1 MCHTATMAVKVA
13 ARAGCCSMDAPEKS
27 LHQWCSRILGFK
39 SSVFISWYNPVQST
53 NFWIFLSYFL
63 ENPPKL
69 PSAEKKGPK
78 LPKPVAL
85 RPSRKLNSKTWRTM
99 CSIWRVDWDLMS
111 PVPIIGRFQSQTIE
125 ALLIF
130 LLMFREG
137 GENYGDGMRMEL

>member
-1 MCHTATMAVKVA
+1 MAVKVA

-63 ENPPKL
+63 ENPPQVAKRREKRPQIAKACGL
-69 PSAEKKGPK
+69 EAEQKAELEDMADDVFHLKGR
-78 LPKPVAL
+78 LG
-85 RPSRKLNSKTWRTM
+85 S
-99 CSIWRVDWDLMS
+99 D
-111 PVPIIGRFQSQTIE
+111 VPGSHHWEIPIAKYWGFIDF
-125 ALLIF
+125 F